1 MNKEDAIDHE
11 VYSVIAP
18 PFRDLDYRSI
28 FVVSA
33 DYSSTDRKIF
43 LEQALADF
51 FK

>member
-18 PFRDLDYRSI
+18 PLNPLNYRPI
-28 FVVSA
+28 YVVSA

-43 LEQALADF
+43 LEQALAGF
-51 FK
+51 LK